1 MAERALATAFVNIV
15 PGTVELEKYLK
26 GKLEQDMEK
35 VGVSAGKKL
44 TDGLSKSLKAAG
56 AKMSQI
62 GTGLTVGVTAPL
74 TAIGVKAIQSSA
86 DFGVAMASLQ
96 VNSGASGAAME
107 KMRDLAI
114 KMGQDTV
121 FSAGE
126 AAQAMLELS
135 KGGMDP
141 AVISGG
147 ALESTMALA
156 ATEGISLAES
166 ATIVTQAM
174 NTFGLS
180 AEDSMKAVDILAAGA
195 VASTASIY
203 DLSGGLKF
211 VGSTAAGIGVPMED
225 AVTALAALNNAGID
239 STTAGTSLNRML
251 LGLIPSTKKSKE
263 AMKDLGVSFLNQ
275 DGSVKSLGE
284 VVGILEQKMAG
295 LSDSERIKALKD
307 MFGVEGMRAAAIL
320 LEQGADG
327 FAGLSE
333 QVGTAG
339 VASELSNARMSGL
352 AGAIEQMKG
361 SIDTAFL
368 AVGDR
373 LTPATTQI
381 SGFITTLVNGFSNLT
396 PATQQ
401 VIVTIAAVVAALGP
415 MLIFIGKLTQAI
427 GVMIP
432 VVVKLWAVMAANPIG
447 AIITAIGLIVAG
459 LVYFFTQTETGKKAW
474 ASFTQFLSDAWKN
487 TTKFFSDAWNKV
499 SKFFTDAW
507 TNIKKI
513 FSSALDFVVKLFLNW
528 TAPGLII
535 KNWDKIVQ
543 FFSTAWNG
551 IIGFFKKALDFIVNL
566 FMNWTLYG
574 VIIKNWSK
582 IVAFFKNAPGQL
594 IGFFRGLP
602 AQFIQMGKDIISG
615 LINGAGTLLP
625 KIGEFFLDMLP
636 GWIVTPFKKAL
647 GIASPSKL
655 FAVFGKNI
663 IQGLNR
669 GLTTSASSIEST
681 MEKVSEKIAKAF
693 EDKKISAATAKTA
706 RNLVTQYKQ
715 ALLGLEKEL
724 GKVQERIADA
734 QDKLNDKIE
743 EKLDY
748 VRGVVGSYGSSLSLE
763 TVAVD
768 PLRVA
773 EAQNKVNEAA
783 AKYNEIL
790 KETTANS
797 TEVESARLDLLQ
809 AEQDLAD
816 VQKGSTT
823 ADDAVKQ
830 LQDRIAKSKE
840 LRRLTQQLIDLGLDK
855 NIIRQI
861 VEAQAVDFAQSV
873 VAGGKAAVKELN
885 VLADEANRQAK
896 LLGEQVGA
904 VLYDEGIEFA
914 KSVVKGLKDREQDIK
929 DIMDRVA
936 REFGN
941 NLERVLKGLKIQT
954 PEVDNSNNR
963 IIFAPLPN
971 SVSGSTAAAIDPPK
985 GSSGG
990 GGGSAMPWQFMAAG
1004 GYVTGPTPA
1013 IIGEAGPE
1021 VVVPLRDF
1029 ERMMGITDGAGKTI
1043 NYYAAP
1049 NQSLDSEQALFQA
1062 MKRAKVVAGW

>member
-26 GKLEQDMEK
+26 GKLSSDMEQAGK
-35 VGVSAGKKL
+35 DMGKKL
-44 TDGLSKSLKAAG
+44 TDGLSKSFKAAG
-56 AKMSQI
+56 AQLSKI
-62 GTGLTVGVTAPL
+62 GTGLSIGVTAPL

-96 VNSGASGAAME
+96 VNSGASGKAME
-107 KMRDLAI
+107 EMRDLAI

-141 AVISGG
+141 AIISGG

-251 LGLIPSTKKSKE
+251 LGLIPATKKSKD
-263 AMKDLGVSFLNQ
+263 AMKDLGISFLNQ
-275 DGSVKSLGE
+275 DGSVKSLSE
-284 VVGILEQKMAG
+284 VVEILETKMAG

-307 MFGVEGMRAAAIL
+307 IFGVEGMRAASIL

-327 FAGLSE
+327 FSDLSK
-333 QVGTAG
+333 QVDTAG

-352 AGAIEQMKG
+352 AGALEQMKG

-373 LTPATTQI
+373 LTPATTAI
-381 SGFITTLVNGFSNLT
+381 SGFITTLVNGFSNLS

-401 VIVTIAAVVAALGP
+401 VIVTVAAVVAAIGP
-415 MLIFIGKLTQAI
+415 LLIFIGKVTSAI
-427 GVMIP
+427 GTMIP
-432 VVVKLWAVMAANPIG
+432 VVTKLWAVMAANPLG
-447 AIITAIGLIVAG
+447 VLITAIGLIVAG
-459 LVYFFTQTETGKKAW
+459 LIYFFTQTETGKKAW
-474 ASFTQFLSDAWKN
+474 ANFTQFLSNAWKN
-487 TTKFFSDAWNKV
+487 FLQ
-499 SKFFTDAW
+499 FFTDIGQ
-507 TNIKKI
+507 NIAKGWDKTVTGLKNF
-513 FSSALDFVVKLFLNW
+513 FSKFLDGAVKLFLNW
-528 TAPGLII
+528 TLPGLII

-543 FFSTAWNG
+543 FFSTAWNA

-566 FMNWTLYG
+566 FMNWTLLG

-582 IVAFFKNAPGQL
+582 IVAFFQKAPGQI
-594 IGFFRGLP
+594 IGFFTKLP
-602 AQFIQMGKDIISG
+602 AQFIQMGKDIING

-625 KIGEFFLDMLP
+625 KIGEFFLNMLP
-636 GWIVTPFKKAL
+636 GWIVEPFKKAL

-655 FAVFGKNI
+655 FDVFGRNI

-669 GLTTSASSIEST
+669 GLTKSASTIDST
-681 MEKVSEKIAKAF
+681 MAKVSEKIAKALD
-693 EDKKISAATAKTA
+693 DKKITAATAKTA
-706 RNLVTQYKQ
+706 NNLVAQYKK
-715 ALLGLEKEL
+715 ALLGLESEL
-724 GKVQERIADA
+724 TKVQERIADA
-734 QDKLNDKIE
+734 QDRLNDKIE

-748 VRGVVGSYGSSLSLE
+748 VRGVVGSYGSSLTLE
-763 TVAVD
+763 NVSVD
-768 PLRVA
+768 PLELA
-773 EAQNKVNEAA
+773 EAQNKLNEAT
-783 AKYNEIL
+783 AKYNELL
-790 KETTANS
+790 KDTEASS
-797 TEVESARLDLLQ
+797 TDIESARLDLLA
-809 AEQDLAD
+809 AERDLAD
-816 VQKGSTT
+816 LQQGSTT
-823 ADDAVKQ
+823 AADAVKQ
-830 LQDRIAKSKE
+830 LQERIAKSKE

-855 NIIRQI
+855 DIIRQI

-873 VAGGKAAVKELN
+873 IAGGKAAVKELN
-885 VLADEANRQAK
+885 VLANEANEQARK
-896 LLGEQVGA
+896 LGEQVGA

-914 KSVVKGLKDREQDIK
+914 RSVVKGLKDREGEIK
-929 DIMDRVA
+929 DLMERVA
-936 REFGN
+936 KEFGE
-941 NLERVLKGLKIQT
+941 NLKRVLAGLDIET
-954 PEVDNSNNR
+954 PELNNAKRETNTQSNAVEEPFTSKIGN
-963 IIFAPLPN
+963 
-971 SVSGSTAAAIDPPK
+971 G
-985 GSSGG
+985 GGGG

-1021 VVVPLRDF
+1021 VVTPLRDF
-1029 ERMMGITDGAGKTI
+1029 ERMMGIGNGATKTI
-1043 NYYAAP
+1043 IYNAAP